1 MLLTSRQKLRERL
14 SLNEKIL
21 VDVDK
26 YPLISSKLAAGRRM
40 EVNITLISA
49 SDSSVVAELHE
60 ASLVLSAEL
69 ATDAFDLFGIRIW
82 SKTCVTAS
90 SS

>member
-1 MLLTSRQKLRERL
+1 
-14 SLNEKIL
+14 
-21 VDVDK
+21 
-26 YPLISSKLAAGRRM
+26 M
-40 EVNITLISA
+40 EVYISLISA